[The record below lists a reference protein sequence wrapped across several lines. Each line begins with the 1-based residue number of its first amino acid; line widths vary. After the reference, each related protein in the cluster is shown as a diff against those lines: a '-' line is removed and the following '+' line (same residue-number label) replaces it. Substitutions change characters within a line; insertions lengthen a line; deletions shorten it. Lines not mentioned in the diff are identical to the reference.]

1 MLPVN
6 IDGVTWLATNQTTY
20 TTPIIVGILVYALLA
35 LVFCCS
41 IALIVA
47 FFWFGL
53 KEKGLI
59 LRFIAGLVYCIIL
72 ILAVAHTEKKNR
84 ENFIPE
90 PISYVVYIED
100 NADYKTLIQN
110 YTIEYEKDNLTTI
123 DLKEKKNRKISI

>member
-6 IDGVTWLATNQTTY
+6 VEGITWLTTNYTTY
-20 TTPIIVGILVYALLA
+20 NTPIIVGILVYVLLA

-41 IALIVA
+41 IALITA

-53 KEKGLI
+53 KEKGLM

-72 ILAVAHTEKKNR
+72 ILAVVHTEKKSR

-110 YTIEYEKDNLTTI
+110 YTIESEQDNLTTI
-123 DLKEKKNRKISI
+123 VLKEN

>member
-6 IDGVTWLATNQTTY
+6 IDGVTWLTTNYTTY
-20 TTPIIVGILVYALLA
+20 STPIIVGILVYLLLA

-41 IALIVA
+41 IALITA

-53 KEKGLI
+53 KEKGLM

-72 ILAVAHTEKKNR
+72 ILAVVHTEKKSR

-110 YTIEYEKDNLTTI
+110 YTIESEQDNLTTI
-123 DLKEKKNRKISI
+123 VLKEN

>member
-6 IDGVTWLATNQTTY
+6 IEGVIWLTTNYTTY
-20 TTPIIVGILVYALLA
+20 NTPIIVGILVYLLLA
-35 LVFCCS
+35 LVFYCS
-41 IALIVA
+41 IALITA

-53 KEKGLI
+53 KEKGLM

-72 ILAVAHTEKKNR
+72 ILAVVHTEKKSR

-110 YTIEYEKDNLTTI
+110 YTIESEQDNLTTI
-123 DLKEKKNRKISI
+123 VLKEN

>member
-6 IDGVTWLATNQTTY
+6 IEGVTWLTTNYTTY
-20 TTPIIVGILVYALLA
+20 NTPIIVGVLTYALLV

-41 IALIVA
+41 IALIAA
-47 FFWFGL
+47 FFWLGL

-72 ILAVAHTEKKNR
+72 ILALVHTEKKNR
-84 ENFIPE
+84 EDFIPE

-110 YTIEYEKDNLTTI
+110 YTIESEQDNLTTI
-123 DLKEKKNRKISI
+123 VLKEN

>member
-6 IDGVTWLATNQTTY
+6 VDGITWLTTNY
-20 TTPIIVGILVYALLA
+20 TAYNTPIIVGILVYLLLA

-41 IALIVA
+41 IALITA

-53 KEKGLI
+53 KEKGLM

-72 ILAVAHTEKKNR
+72 ILAVVHTEKKSR

-110 YTIEYEKDNLTTI
+110 YTIESEQDNLTTI
-123 DLKEKKNRKISI
+123 VLKEN

>member
-6 IDGVTWLATNQTTY
+6 IEGVIWLTTNYTTY
-20 TTPIIVGILVYALLA
+20 NTPIIVGILVYVLLA

-41 IALIVA
+41 IALITA

-53 KEKGLI
+53 KEKGLM

-72 ILAVAHTEKKNR
+72 ILAVVHTEKKSR

-110 YTIEYEKDNLTTI
+110 YTIESEQDNLTTI
-123 DLKEKKNRKISI
+123 VLKEN

>member
-1 MLPVN
+1 MLPVSVEG
-6 IDGVTWLATNQTTY
+6 ITWLTTNYTTY
-20 TTPIIVGILVYALLA
+20 NTPIIVGILVYALLA

-84 ENFIPE
+84 EDFIPE

-110 YTIEYEKDNLTTI
+110 YTIESEQDNLTTI
-123 DLKEKKNRKISI
+123 VLKEN

>member
-1 MLPVN
+1 MLPVSV
-6 IDGVTWLATNQTTY
+6 DGMIWLTTNY
-20 TTPIIVGILVYALLA
+20 TAYNTPIIVGILVYLLLA

-41 IALIVA
+41 IALITA

-53 KEKGLI
+53 KEKGLM

-72 ILAVAHTEKKNR
+72 ILAVVHTEKKSR

-110 YTIEYEKDNLTTI
+110 YTIESEQDNLTTI
-123 DLKEKKNRKISI
+123 VLKEN

>member
-6 IDGVTWLATNQTTY
+6 IEGVIWLTTNYTTY
-20 TTPIIVGILVYALLA
+20 NTPIIVCVLAYVLLA

-41 IALIVA
+41 IALITA

-53 KEKGLI
+53 KEKGLM

-72 ILAVAHTEKKNR
+72 ILAVVHTEKKSR

-110 YTIEYEKDNLTTI
+110 YTIESEQDNLTTI
-123 DLKEKKNRKISI
+123 VLKEN

>member
-1 MLPVN
+1 MLPVSV
-6 IDGVTWLATNQTTY
+6 DGMIWLTTNY
-20 TTPIIVGILVYALLA
+20 TAYNTPIIVGILVYLLLA

-41 IALIVA
+41 IALITA

-53 KEKGLI
+53 KEKGLM
-59 LRFIAGLVYCIIL
+59 LRFIAGLVYRLIL
-72 ILAVAHTEKKNR
+72 ILAVVHTEKKSR

-110 YTIEYEKDNLTTI
+110 YTIESEQDNLTTI
-123 DLKEKKNRKISI
+123 VLKEN

>member
-6 IDGVTWLATNQTTY
+6 VEGITWLTTNY
-20 TTPIIVGILVYALLA
+20 TAYNTPIIVGILVYLLLA

-41 IALIVA
+41 IALITA

-53 KEKGLI
+53 KEKGLM

-110 YTIEYEKDNLTTI
+110 YTIESEQDNLTTI
-123 DLKEKKNRKISI
+123 VLKEN

>member
-1 MLPVN
+1 MLPVSVEG
-6 IDGVTWLATNQTTY
+6 ITWLTTNYTTY
-20 TTPIIVGILVYALLA
+20 NTPIIVGILVYVLLA

-59 LRFIAGLVYCIIL
+59 LRFITGLVCCIIL
-72 ILAVAHTEKKNR
+72 ILAVVHTEKKSR

-110 YTIEYEKDNLTTI
+110 YTIESDQDNL
-123 DLKEKKNRKISI
+123 KNIFINDN

>member
-6 IDGVTWLATNQTTY
+6 VEGVTWLATNYTTY
-20 TTPIIVGILVYALLA
+20 NTPIIVAILAYVLLV
-35 LVFCCS
+35 LSFCV
-41 IALIVA
+41 ALIAV

-53 KEKGLI
+53 KDKISTLYFAIFVCCMI
-59 LRFIAGLVYCIIL
+59 LF
-72 ILAVAHTEKKNR
+72 LAIYYGEKKNR

-110 YTIEYEKDNLTTI
+110 YTIESEQDNLTTI
-123 DLKEKKNRKISI
+123 VLKEN

>member
-6 IDGVTWLATNQTTY
+6 VEGVIWLTTNYTTY
-20 TTPIIVGILVYALLA
+20 NTPIIVGVLAYVLLA

-41 IALIVA
+41 IALITA
-47 FFWFGL
+47 FFWLGS

-72 ILAVAHTEKKNR
+72 ILAVVHTEKKSR

-100 NADYKTLIQN
+100 NADYKTLSQN
-110 YTIEYEKDNLTTI
+110 YTIESERDNLTTI
-123 DLKEKKNRKISI
+123 VLKEN

>member
-6 IDGVTWLATNQTTY
+6 IEGVIWLTTNYTTY
-20 TTPIIVGILVYALLA
+20 NTPIIVGILVYLLLA

-41 IALIVA
+41 IALITA

-53 KEKGLI
+53 KEKGLM

-72 ILAVAHTEKKNR
+72 ILAVVHTEKKSR

-110 YTIEYEKDNLTTI
+110 YTIESEQDNLTTI
-123 DLKEKKNRKISI
+123 VLKEN